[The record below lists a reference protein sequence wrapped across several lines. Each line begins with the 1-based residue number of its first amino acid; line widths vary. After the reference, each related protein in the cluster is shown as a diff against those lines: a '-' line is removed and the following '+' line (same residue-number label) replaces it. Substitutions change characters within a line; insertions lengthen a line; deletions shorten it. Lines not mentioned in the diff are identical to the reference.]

1 MEIGALRDIVIII
14 SGIVLIITAILAA
27 IIMSSVYRK
36 VNTILKSTKTT
47 ATKIEDLT
55 VAASDELG
63 KPVIQAA
70 GLIHGIVCGIRE
82 ISKIFKKGE

>member
-1 MEIGALRDIVIII
+1 MEIGALRDIIVII

-27 IIMSSVYRK
+27 GLMSSVYRK
-36 VNTILKSTKTT
+36 VNIILKSTKTT
-47 ATKIEDLT
+47 ATKTESLI

-70 GLIHGIVCGIRE
+70 GLIHGILYGIPE